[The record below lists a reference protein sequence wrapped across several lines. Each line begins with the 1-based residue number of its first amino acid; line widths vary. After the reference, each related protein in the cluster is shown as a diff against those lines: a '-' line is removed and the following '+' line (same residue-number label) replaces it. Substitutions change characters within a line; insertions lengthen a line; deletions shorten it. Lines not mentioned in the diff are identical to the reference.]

1 MSYAVQ
7 PAKLIFDVKEW
18 FQSSF
23 SITNIGCS
31 GCASIIVSLALLMSA
46 YTFLGEPD
54 FWGGFRYFAAAGV
67 AAYFLI
73 TLVVYIVRKIQSNN
87 TQARRATADALAIL
101 QGVQQHADYLSYK
114 AHTAAQTLKAA
125 AVDLQEDAFSPFWEA
140 IERAAGELGECHT
153 SCQWLT
159 ACAPKYDAV
168 LRGRE
173 HNFPDCFQGIETLP
187 DCRPLLEEFY
197 RLVRL
202 AQRDFRFANIWEHHK
217 TRKVLIAGFATLG
230 EAIRSL
236 EATVERS
243 IADLKKAIQERPLQ
257 ALAMSPTGRVALR
270 FVIPFP

>member
-23 SITNIGCS
+23 AITNIGCS
-31 GCASIIVSLALLMSA
+31 GCASIIVSLALLTSA
-46 YTFLGEPD
+46 YKFLGEPD

-73 TLVVYIVRKIQSNN
+73 TLVVYVVGKIRSNN
-87 TQARRATADALAIL
+87 AQARRATTEALAIL
-101 QGVQQHADYLSYK
+101 QGVKQHADYLSYK
-114 AHTAAQTLKAA
+114 AHAAAQTLKAA
-125 AVDLQEDAFSPFWEA
+125 DFEFQEKAYSPFWET

-153 SCQWLT
+153 SCQWLSGSP
-159 ACAPKYDAV
+159 PKYDAV

-173 HNFPDCFQGIETLP
+173 HNFPDCFHGIETLP

-202 AQRDFRFANIWEHHK
+202 AQRDFQFANIWEHHK
-217 TRKVLIAGFATLG
+217 SRKVMIAGFASMG

-243 IADLKKAIQERPLQ
+243 IADLKKTIQERPLQ